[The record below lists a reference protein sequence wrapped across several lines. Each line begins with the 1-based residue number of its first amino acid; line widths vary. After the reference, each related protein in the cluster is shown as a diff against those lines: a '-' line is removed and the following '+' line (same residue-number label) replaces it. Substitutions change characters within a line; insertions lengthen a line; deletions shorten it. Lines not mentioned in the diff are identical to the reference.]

1 MAYAGTVI
9 GAHCCLKTVTSAKIR
24 PRISPPIIQR
34 PTVSGSALAKYH
46 VQAADA
52 DARNSS
58 KPVLFTVPCSDIV
71 SPPTATALRS
81 KVFEFK
87 AGLEVL
93 KRLGIAILFERFYVE
108 DTFERVRRFGPEVAG
123 SSIQASQSSCQVVGP
138 ENG

>member
-24 PRISPPIIQR
+24 PRINPPIIQS

-52 DARNSS
+52 DARKSS
-58 KPVLFTVPCSDIV
+58 RPVLFTVPCSDIV
-71 SPPTATALRS
+71 SLPNATAPRS
-81 KVFEFK
+81 NVFEFK

-93 KRLGIAILFERFYVE
+93 RRLGIAIPFECFYVE
-108 DTFERVRRFGPEVAG
+108 DTSIEYYISFG
-123 SSIQASQSSCQVVGP
+123 VVV
-138 ENG
+138 E